1 MDPHPPR
8 GRTVSL
14 AGIVTLAAL
23 VAYVF
28 APSAVR
34 PLSVAVMLVGALAVV
49 TSAVVWAR
57 RRTGSRPRAVVA
69 AASAAGLLGSVAY
82 LHSLADEPAAI
93 PLGGVGVLLLSVVGL
108 ATSAVQLWS
117 A

>member
-14 AGIVTLAAL
+14 AGIVTLGAL

-34 PLSVAVMLVGALAVV
+34 PLTVAVMLVG
-49 TSAVVWAR
+49 
-57 RRTGSRPRAVVA
+57 
-69 AASAAGLLGSVAY
+69 SVAC
-82 LHSLADEPAAI
+82 LHSCADEPAAF

-108 ATSAVQLWS
+108 ATSAVLLWS